1 VNLKLFRKRK
11 VPKKPV
17 LLLPSSIRTNRKDPR
32 ENGNSR
38 KLLGVMVVT
47 PSFSNR
53 GEAAVYSPG
62 RDRIERAVSYLKVSR
77 VIGDVPVDIR
87 RAFEGPADE
96 ITILLR
102 TINEDPASFLRN
114 IEKNKMVSNE
124 VRAGFL
130 DDVKDWALPYNQRYL
145 TARDMFVWAP
155 SRAIIPV
162 KNERTHASLEGD
174 IVTRKKYG
182 PMLRSVIYRN
192 LVDET
197 AELKPDPL
205 TGDDDP
211 VSYAAPE
218 QVRFYNNYYVL
229 PDVDCAYAF
238 WSGKLDVDNA
248 SQIAELGDLLIHA
261 ENVDRLLYC
270 TAIIRVEVPAN
281 NGNPDFR
288 TVARLISKLGKWH
301 RVTWSGVEK
310 AFRAF
315 VPGSAHPP
323 GWDKYF
329 VYDSKTFFETLT
341 QSLRLVGDAKGN
353 YMVGENNDQALLL
366 NYSIRPGVVYT
377 GASKTGKSTLCAAHV
392 AQITPNILWLPY
404 NAVPNEAAPYWVKE
418 FGGTIY
424 PLNLPDAPDLI
435 GYRGD
440 NGKKRTTADFKK
452 VQEEMHIEDAEDAK
466 RVVREMEE
474 QWYKHGKIVGLPL
487 TFQLEAGNTVRLF
500 NWYLNFLNQWR
511 IAWAKWYTTTGQFS
525 VVVADNIN
533 ELVRA
538 DADDPALGEIPRH
551 VSLESGNVLKKLV
564 SNGRNSGIL
573 TRLLAHSEANLE
585 YISPGFYKELGL
597 EFRLMEN
604 DYTNADVY
612 VPSEQ
617 RTMVKNLY
625 IRLPVRMK
633 ELFERREP
641 LEGDLTW
648 TVRASS
654 ERS

>member
-1 VNLKLFRKRK
+1 
-11 VPKKPV
+11 
-17 LLLPSSIRTNRKDPR
+17 
-32 ENGNSR
+32 
-38 KLLGVMVVT
+38 M
-47 PSFSNR
+47 
-53 GEAAVYSPG
+53 
-62 RDRIERAVSYLKVSR
+62 
-77 VIGDVPVDIR
+77 
-87 RAFEGPADE
+87 
-96 ITILLR
+96 
-102 TINEDPASFLRN
+102 
-114 IEKNKMVSNE
+114 
-124 VRAGFL
+124 
-130 DDVKDWALPYNQRYL
+130 
-145 TARDMFVWAP
+145 
-155 SRAIIPV
+155 
-162 KNERTHASLEGD
+162 
-174 IVTRKKYG
+174 
-182 PMLRSVIYRN
+182 
-192 LVDET
+192 
-197 AELKPDPL
+197 
-205 TGDDDP
+205 
-211 VSYAAPE
+211 
-218 QVRFYNNYYVL
+218 
-229 PDVDCAYAF
+229 
-238 WSGKLDVDNA
+238 
-248 SQIAELGDLLIHA
+248 
-261 ENVDRLLYC
+261 
-270 TAIIRVEVPAN
+270 
-281 NGNPDFR
+281 
-288 TVARLISKLGKWH
+288 
-301 RVTWSGVEK
+301 
-310 AFRAF
+310 
-315 VPGSAHPP
+315 
-323 GWDKYF
+323 
-329 VYDSKTFFETLT
+329 
-341 QSLRLVGDAKGN
+341 
-353 YMVGENNDQALLL
+353 
-366 NYSIRPGVVYT
+366 
-377 GASKTGKSTLCAAHV
+377 
-392 AQITPNILWLPY
+392 WLPY

-597 EFRLMEN
+597 EFRLWEN
-604 DYTNADVY
+604 DYTTADVY